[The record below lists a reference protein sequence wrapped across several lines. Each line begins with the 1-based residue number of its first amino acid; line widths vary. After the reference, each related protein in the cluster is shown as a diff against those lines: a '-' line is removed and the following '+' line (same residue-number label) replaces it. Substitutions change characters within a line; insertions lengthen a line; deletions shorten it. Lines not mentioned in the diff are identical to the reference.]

1 MTVDIAKVKATAT
14 RAFADTFANIN
25 PAWRSA
31 VRVYTDDAPTLELGA
46 YIGAGTYGAAAGSAA
61 TAEDIDSV
69 KSIISATHKDQLYTV
84 DWDDIRDSLSL
95 VENIS
100 RILANEADKTLYDIV
115 EAGILALPSTA
126 HPLRNDRGVGPA
138 INFADTGINYGGPL
152 AGTTQ
157 DNLLTMSFSRNAV
170 KAAIKML
177 REYRNQSGMQLNL
190 GQQVNLLVG
199 PENEDEAYAIANSAM
214 SSDQMQSSVLPQRV
228 AGVAVMP
235 GLGNDWAVV
244 DAEAN
249 PLVLHLRGLPEI
261 VVREK
266 DTGLAV
272 NFSGKL
278 SATFGLMPSEAG
290 LIYSQVA

>member
-1 MTVDIAKVKATAT
+1 MANDIAKVARTAEKA
-14 RAFADTFANIN
+14 FVDTLSQSTDK
-25 PAWRSA
+25 WRPA
-31 VRVYTDDAPTLELGA
+31 VRVHTDDTPSLQLGA
-46 YIGAGTYGAAAGSAA
+46 YVGTGLLGSAQGAGQTPA
-61 TAEDIDSV
+61 DIDTVQSV
-69 KSIISATHKDQLYTV
+69 ITSSHKDKLYRLNWDEIADSDSAVANISA
-84 DWDDIRDSLSL
+84 
-95 VENIS
+95 
-100 RILANEADKTLYDIV
+100 ILANEASATVQNIV
-115 EAGILALPSTA
+115 EAGVTGLPSLD
-126 HPLRNDRGVGPA
+126 HPLQGDRGVGGG
-138 INFADTGINYGGPL
+138 IKFADTGINYGGL
-152 AGTTQ
+152 GSGTTQ
-157 DNLLTMSFSRNAV
+157 DNLLTMCFSRNAV